1 MPAQTPQR
9 TPVAEWPANAT
20 IEGVY
25 AAAGL
30 GLGQTKAGKSFLKGT
45 VSDSSGRAP
54 LRMWSVDEA
63 KAATLGTD
71 GFVDIKGRTSIY
83 QGEMQIVLDRID
95 PAEPTA
101 DELAQLLPSTKKDID
116 RMFQDVLA
124 LLATLKHPAMKCLR
138 DRYLEDQA
146 LMGAFCE
153 APAAKVMHH
162 AWLGGLLEHT
172 LDLMTA
178 ADRLLPIYPGLNRDL
193 VLMGLFVHDLGKT
206 EELTWKQGFGYTD
219 SGNLIGHLVG
229 GMSMLDEKIRQC
241 ADPQLKAEIGDAAV
255 PLPEQAA
262 MVLRHIV
269 ISHHG
274 QPDFGAAK
282 VPATPEAQF
291 VSMLD
296 NLDAKMAMTMQAV
309 ERDRGGT
316 GFTDRLWALDTR
328 MLREDPLRV
337 PPAAG

>member
-1 MPAQTPQR
+1 M
-9 TPVAEWPANAT
+9 PVAEWTANGS

-25 AAAGL
+25 AANGL
-30 GLGQTKAGKSFLKGT
+30 GVGQTRAGKDFLKGT
-45 VSDSSGRAP
+45 LSDKTGRAP
-54 LRMWSVDEA
+54 MRMWSVDEK
-63 KAATLGTD
+63 KAASLGSD
-71 GFVDIKGRTSIY
+71 GFVWVKGKTSVY
-83 QGEMQIVLDRID
+83 QGEMQVVLDRIE
-95 PAEPTA
+95 PAEPNA
-101 DELAQLLPSTKKDID
+101 EDLAQLLPTSNKDVD
-116 RMFQDVLA
+116 RMFQDVLG
-124 LLATLKHPAMKCLR
+124 LLATLENPAMKCLR
-138 DRYLEDQA
+138 DRFLEDQK

-178 ADRLLPIYPGLNRDL
+178 GDRLVGLYPGLNRDL
-193 VLMGLFVHDLGKT
+193 VLMGLFVHDLGKV

-219 SGNLIGHLVG
+219 AGNLIGHLVG
-229 GMSMLDEKIRQC
+229 GMSMLDAKIAAC
-241 ADPQLKAEIGDAAV
+241 ADPRLKEEIGDAAV
-255 PLPEQAA
+255 PVPEKAA

-282 VPATPEAQF
+282 IPSTPEALF

-309 ERDRGGT
+309 ERDRGNT

-328 MLREDPLRV
+328 MLREDPLH
-337 PPAAG
+337 

>member
-1 MPAQTPQR
+1 MPAQNQTQKR
-9 TPVAEWPANAT
+9 TPVAEWTANAT

-25 AAAGL
+25 AANGL
-30 GLGQTKAGKSFLKGT
+30 GVGQTKAGKSFLKGT

-54 LRMWSVDEA
+54 LRMWSVDEN
-63 KAATLGTD
+63 KAASLGSD
-71 GFVDIKGRTSIY
+71 GFVRLKGKTSVY

-95 PAEPTA
+95 PAEPSA
-101 DELAQLLPSTKKDID
+101 DDLAALLPSTKKDVD

-124 LLATLKHPAMKCLR
+124 LLATLEHPAMKCLR
-138 DRYLEDQA
+138 DRFLEDQK

-178 ADRLLPIYPGLNRDL
+178 GDRLLPLYPGLNRDL
-193 VLMGLFVHDLGKT
+193 VLMGLFIHDLGKV
-206 EELTWKQGFGYTD
+206 EELTWKNGFGYTD

-229 GMSMLDEKIRQC
+229 GMSMLDEKIKQC
-241 ADPQLKAEIGDAAV
+241 ADPQLKEEIGDAAV
-255 PLPEQAA
+255 PVPETAA

-282 VPATPEAQF
+282 IPSTPEALF
-291 VSMLD
+291 VAMLD

-309 ERDRGGT
+309 ERGT
-316 GFTDRLWALDTR
+316 PGKQGFTDRLWALDTR
-328 MLREDPLRV
+328 MLREDPL
-337 PPAAG
+337 A

>member
-1 MPAQTPQR
+1 
-9 TPVAEWPANAT
+9 
-20 IEGVY
+20 
-25 AAAGL
+25 
-30 GLGQTKAGKSFLKGT
+30 
-45 VSDSSGRAP
+45 
-54 LRMWSVDEA
+54 MWSVDEK
-63 KAATLGTD
+63 KAAAIGSD
-71 GFVDIKGRTSIY
+71 GFVDIKGKTSVY
-83 QGEMQIVLDRID
+83 QGEMQIILDRID

-101 DELAQLLPSTKKDID
+101 DDLAALLPSTKKDVD
-116 RMFQDVLA
+116 KMFQQVLA
-124 LLATLKHPAMKCLR
+124 LLATLEHPAMKCLR
-138 DRYLEDQA
+138 DRFLEDQQ

-178 ADRLLPIYPGLNRDL
+178 GDRLVGLYPGLNRDI
-193 VLMGLFVHDLGKT
+193 VLMGLFVHDLGKV

-229 GMSMLDEKIRQC
+229 GMSMLDEKIKAC
-241 ADPQLKAEIGDAAV
+241 ADPQLKEEIGDAAV
-255 PLPEQAA
+255 AIPEKAA

-282 VPATPEAQF
+282 IPSTPEALF

-309 ERDRGGT
+309 ERDVPGKA

-328 MLREDPLRV
+328 MLREDPL
-337 PPAAG
+337 AG